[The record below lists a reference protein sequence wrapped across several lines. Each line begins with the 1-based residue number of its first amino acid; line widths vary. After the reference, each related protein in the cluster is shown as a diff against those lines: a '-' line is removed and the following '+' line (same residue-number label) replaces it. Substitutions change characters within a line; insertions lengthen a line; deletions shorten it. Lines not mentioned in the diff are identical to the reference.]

1 MADANLLNR
10 INGGGEVD
18 TSMLLDTL
26 MYTDALGNENYN
38 GKNVKDIVKS
48 LMKKNLTGEA
58 RDAVVSLNTYIDN
71 NPNSDIGNLRLH
83 SCSDQLGADYK
94 GARGAAFYNLDDNGA
109 VKDVYVAFR
118 GTGEGRWYDN
128 GDAFAKEYSEYQQD
142 AAQYFDYV
150 VNDKNLNITS
160 AQNVIATGHS
170 KGGNLAQFITLG
182 SKHGHLI
189 DKCVSFDGQGFSPEA
204 IEYFKKLYGE
214 DFYKKQCEKMYSIS
228 GDNDYVNVLGIK
240 VIPEE
245 NTVYIKT
252 TCDTYD
258 FENSHALI
266 HTKTGKGNLFDYSTG
281 KFYDTTEKQREMAL
295 FAKSLSEEIMKLPRK
310 QREEI
315 CRTLMSYLEYM
326 GEVDVGL
333 GGEKATTEEQLAFW
347 SYLYKLA
354 GELILTKE
362 GQDFI
367 DQAIMDFINGKII
380 NNDESVLGDII
391 LLVISPFFKYSFGG
405 ALDVLE
411 LLIFDFS
418 IKVSIG
424 VKLVK
429 VVYDFCKNL
438 KDSIVKFYKENF
450 DAAYRAAKEYL
461 KNSPVIQLHTND
473 LRNLADRLLAINARL
488 VVLDDRI
495 DNLYSKVRW
504 TDLWTLM
511 NADFKVCWSVQLLKS
526 AKYLDDTASR
536 FESVEKELLNMIC

>member
-26 MYTDALGNENYN
+26 MYTDALGNKNYN

-58 RDAVVSLNTYIDN
+58 RDAVECLNTYIEN
-71 NPNSDIGNLRLH
+71 NPDSDVGKLVMH
-83 SCSDQLGADYK
+83 SCSDQLGKDYK
-94 GARGAAFYNLDDNGA
+94 GARGAAFYSVGEDNQ

-150 VNDKNLNITS
+150 VNDKKLNITS
-160 AQNVIATGHS
+160 SQNVIATGHS

-182 SKHGHLI
+182 SKNAHLI
-189 DKCVSFDGQGFSPEA
+189 DRCISFDGQGFSPEA

-214 DFYKKQCEKMYSIS
+214 DFYKQQCEKLYSIS

-240 VIPEE
+240 VVPED

-252 TCDTYD
+252 TCDVYD
-258 FENSHALI
+258 FQNSHALFDP
-266 HTKTGKGNLFDYSTG
+266 KTGKGNLFDYSTG
-281 KFYDTTEKQREMAL
+281 KFYETTEKQRDLAL

-326 GEVDVGL
+326 GTEDVGL
-333 GGEKATTEEQLAFW
+333 NGEKATSEEQLAFW

-367 DQAIMDFINGKII
+367 DQAIWDFIDGKIN
-380 NNDESVLGDII
+380 NNDESVLGDIVV
-391 LLVISPFFKYSFGG
+391 LLGFSFFKHSFGG
-405 ALDVLE
+405 VIDVLE
-411 LLIFDFS
+411 LFILKFS
-418 IKVSIG
+418 VAVSIG
-424 VKLVK
+424 VKFVK
-429 VVYDFCKNL
+429 IVYDFCKNL

-495 DNLYSKVRW
+495 DNLYSKVHW

-511 NADFKVCWSVQLLKS
+511 NGDFKVCWSLQLLKS